1 MSLSQFHKI
10 KKIVLLNSNGLLA
23 TLVPF
28 LSIVVANEVVK
39 NVISKAMVD
48 INEEL
53 KGTSK
58 GQGSHVQFTPEGKAR
73 IGKHATKCG
82 VASIV

>member
-1 MSLSQFHKI
+1 MLVPSLN
-10 KKIVLLNSNGLLA
+10 IVL
-23 TLVPF
+23 
-28 LSIVVANEVVK
+28 ANEVAK
-39 NVISKAMVD
+39 IVISKAMVD
-48 INEEL
+48 TSEGL

-58 GQGSHVQFTPEGKAR
+58 GQGPHVQFTSEWKAR

>member
-1 MSLSQFHKI
+1 M
-10 KKIVLLNSNGLLA
+10 
-23 TLVPF
+23 
-28 LSIVVANEVVK
+28 ANEVVK

-48 INEEL
+48 ISEEL